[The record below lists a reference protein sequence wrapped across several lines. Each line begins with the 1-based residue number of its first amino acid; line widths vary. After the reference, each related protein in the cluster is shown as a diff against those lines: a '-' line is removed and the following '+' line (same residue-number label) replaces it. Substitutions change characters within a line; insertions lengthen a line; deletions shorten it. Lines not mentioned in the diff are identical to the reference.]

1 MQCVREKVEL
11 EKANIIIVSANALL
25 EGSNKESAT
34 LIQSAGESVTCFL
47 RTHKKKERSGFQEH
61 HLSCIPGKLQCDKL
75 LLAIGPDASEGRGN
89 YADKL
94 DASLQSC
101 LQEAEKD
108 GAKVL
113 AFSSMGHEDMLGVTA
128 KRQVEFVARFLQN
141 METSFTVIRFVSNN
155 SAITTAFEEA
165 MTQLSE
171 ENENRE
177 AVQPCT

>member
-1 MQCVREKVEL
+1 M
-11 EKANIIIVSANALL
+11 
-25 EGSNKESAT
+25 
-34 LIQSAGESVTCFL
+34 
-47 RTHKKKERSGFQEH
+47 
-61 HLSCIPGKLQCDKL
+61 
-75 LLAIGPDASEGRGN
+75 
-89 YADKL
+89 
-94 DASLQSC
+94 QSC

-155 SAITTAFEEA
+155 SAITPAFEEA